1 MRHVK
6 ATLLPAVLGLGTGL
20 AFIVAIGAQ
29 NAHVLRVG
37 IDGRTSTV
45 LSVVLVCALSDA
57 LLITAGVLGV
67 GVVLAALP
75 VAITVVRVLGACFL
89 LFYGLSALRRAL
101 APEVMVV
108 ERSVTGTGMRTAVG
122 TVLVLTWLNPHV
134 YLDTVVFLGT
144 LAQQQEGAARWWW
157 AAGAV
162 TGSFVWFF
170 ALGFGA
176 RLLRPLF
183 ARPNAWR
190 VLDLFI
196 AVVMLVL
203 GARLALGS

>member
-1 MRHVK
+1 M
-6 ATLLPAVLGLGTGL
+6 LGLGTGL
-20 AFIVAIGAQ
+20 ALIVAIGAQ
-29 NAHVLRVG
+29 NAYVLRVG
-37 IDGRTSTV
+37 IDGRTPTV

-57 LLITAGVLGV
+57 LLITVGVLGV
-67 GVVLAALP
+67 GAVVAALP
-75 VAITVVRVLGACFL
+75 TAVTVIRVLGVCFL
-89 LFYGLSALRRAL
+89 LLYGLSALRRAL
-101 APEVMVV
+101 APEAMVV
-108 ERSVTGTGMRTAVG
+108 ERAATGMGLRAAVG
-122 TVLVLTWLNPHV
+122 TVLALTWLNPHV

-144 LAQQQEGAARWWW
+144 LAHQQEGAARWWW

-190 VLDLFI
+190 GLDLLI

-203 GARLALGS
+203 GARLALVG